1 MLIFTTPEA
10 QKAYLDVTHREDE
23 LLIPR
28 THNTHRYLQD
38 VVDRVM
44 SWPLTAHDIDGALM
58 GRVVLVGYVG
68 PREFAWRE
76 FALPDEAM
84 RNGIDLHHQGV
95 VPGMNGG
102 FINHGTEEDPDWG
115 CHT

>member
-10 QKAYLDVTHREDE
+10 QKAYLDATHREDAM
-23 LLIPR
+23 R
-28 THNTHRYLQD
+28 SKDHRYLKD

-44 SWPLTAHDIDGALM
+44 SWPLTAHDNDGQLM

-68 PREFAWRE
+68 PREFMWRE
-76 FALPDEAM
+76 YAVPDDAM
-84 RNGIDLHHQGV
+84 RSGIDLHHQGV

-102 FINHGTEEDPDWG
+102 FINHGTEAEPNWG

>member
-10 QKAYLDVTHREDE
+10 QKAYLDVIHRESE
-23 LLIPR
+23 LATTR
-28 THNTHRYLQD
+28 NKDHRYLKD

-44 SWPLTAHDIDGALM
+44 SWPLTSYTVTDELM
-58 GRVVLVGYVG
+58 GRVVLVGYIN
-68 PREFAWRE
+68 PKEFAWRE
-76 FALPDEAM
+76 YAVPDDAM
-84 RNGIDLHHQGV
+84 RSGIDLHHQGV
-95 VPGMNGG
+95 LPGMNGG